1 MSPPATLLPVIS
13 VLVFCGLGQA
23 ADRQLPGRIIRVVDG
38 DTLILDVRGSQY
50 RIELAGVD
58 APELNQPWGST
69 AANQLYSS
77 LTGVFVVINQAQ
89 PATDG
94 STMGTVIF
102 KDRDI
107 ALDLLHGGLAWST
120 VGAVTLQ
127 PGDAH
132 PYAVAQ
138 ARARLARRGLW
149 SEDNPVPPWEWR
161 TPRPGVAD

>member
-1 MSPPATLLPVIS
+1 MSRPVTRLSVFFVLL
-13 VLVFCGLGQA
+13 FCGLGQA

-69 AANQLYSS
+69 AADRLYGS
-77 LTGVFVVINQAQ
+77 LTGAFVVLSGARQ
-89 PATDG
+89 TGDG
-94 STMGTVIF
+94 ATMGTVIF
-102 KDRDI
+102 KDRDV
-107 ALDLLHGGLAWST
+107 ALDLLHDGLAWST
-120 VGAVTLQ
+120 FGTVTLQ
-127 PGDAH
+127 PGDTH

-138 ARARLARRGLW
+138 AQARLARRGLW

-161 TPRPGVAD
+161 RPRPGIFD